1 MSRETENT
9 KKNQMLT
16 LKWKSTMTE
25 VKNSLDGFSNI
36 SRFDIIQESI
46 SEDEDKSRE
55 IIQSDEHR
63 GKKD

>member
-9 KKNQMLT
+9 KKNQMLM
-16 LKWKSTMTE
+16 LEWKSTMTE

-36 SRFDIIQESI
+36 SRFDIQESV

-55 IIQSDEHR
+55 TIQSDEHR